1 MSKTVYQSKNTVY
14 QFVKTVYQFVKT
26 VYQLIFASQPY
37 DLEQEFRP

>member
-37 DLEQEFRP
+37 DLEQKFRP

>member
-26 VYQLIFASQPY
+26 VYQLIFDSQPF